1 VADLISGLGQ
11 LSQSAMNAAAGFGQS
26 IGQLNQSAG
35 LNSSSSLPISSS
47 MGSTGSYQPHHY
59 GLNSLG
65 EHALVSWS

>member
-11 LSQSAMNAAAGFGQS
+11 LSQSAMNAAAGFSQS
-26 IGQLNQSAG
+26 IGQLNQN
-35 LNSSSSLPISSS
+35 LNSGSGLPLSSG
-47 MGSTGSYQPHHY
+47 MGSAGSYQPHHY

>member
-11 LSQSAMNAAAGFGQS
+11 LSQSAMSAAGFGQS
-26 IGQLNQSAG
+26 IGQLNQGVG
-35 LNSSSSLPISSS
+35 LNSSSGLPISSG
-47 MGSTGSYQPHHY
+47 MGSAGSYQPHHY